1 MCLLFLATRNTRLQ
15 WLQNLQVFA
24 QVHIAMQ
31 LPSLLN
37 HQVEQLLKIATA
49 YFASVYSMSCNV
61 MSFCIHPIAVTGP
74 PGDVSITVLN
84 HEQLHVS
91 WRAPPVSDQNGEIT
105 GYRLSVTEVI
115 TQTMWTQNT
124 SDVTQ
129 LTLTGLHPNYQYLI
143 QVAAI
148 STAGQGKYSNT
159 VSATTQPYGK
169 KLKMY

>member
-1 MCLLFLATRNTRLQ
+1 M
-15 WLQNLQVFA
+15 
-24 QVHIAMQ
+24 
-31 LPSLLN
+31 
-37 HQVEQLLKIATA
+37 
-49 YFASVYSMSCNV
+49 
-61 MSFCIHPIAVTGP
+61 TGP

-115 TQTMWTQNT
+115 TQTMWTQIT

-129 LTLTGLHPNYQYLI
+129 WTLTGLHPNYQYFVR
-143 QVAAI
+143 VAAI
-148 STAGQGKYSNT
+148 SVAGQGKYSHA

-169 KLKMY
+169 